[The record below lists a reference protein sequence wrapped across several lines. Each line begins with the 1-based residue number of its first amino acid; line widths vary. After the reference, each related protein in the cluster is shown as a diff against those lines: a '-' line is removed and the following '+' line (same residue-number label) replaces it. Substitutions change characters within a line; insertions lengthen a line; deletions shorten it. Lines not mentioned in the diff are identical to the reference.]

1 MTAMDERDDTVQG
14 RDRDDAFADCGRR
27 MHALAA
33 ELFPICRSLTG
44 DGVRQTLR
52 ILQEHVPLQI
62 HEVPSG
68 TRVFDWIVPLEW
80 NIRDAYVLDPR
91 GEKIIDFRRSN
102 LHVLGYS
109 APIDTTVP
117 LAELQQH
124 LYSLE
129 NLPDAIPYITSYYQ
143 ERWGF
148 CLTHRQRQAL
158 TEGDYRVVIDTE
170 LKPGHLTYGELR
182 LPGEVEQEVFL
193 STNICHPSLANNELS
208 GPLVTTW
215 LAKWLLSEPR
225 RYSYR
230 IVFIP
235 ETIGSLTYM
244 SRQLAELKRNVVA
257 GFNVVCVGD
266 DRAYSYLPSRQGGS
280 LADRAALAVLRD
292 EHPGFARYSF
302 LERGSD
308 ERQYCS
314 PGADLP
320 VASVMR
326 TMFRMYPE
334 YHTSLDD
341 LTVVTPAG
349 LQGGFEVLRACL
361 ELIERN
367 RYYVTTTVG
376 EPQLGRRGLFPTLG
390 TRDWNRRLR
399 ATIDLLA
406 YADGTRD
413 LIDISETIGV
423 PVRELYRLVDEL
435 VAAGLLKPHGT

>member
-1 MTAMDERDDTVQG
+1 MAKEATPSPDFEA
-14 RDRDDAFADCGRR
+14 CGTG

-33 ELFPICRSLTG
+33 QLFPICRSITG

-52 ILQEHVPLQI
+52 VLKEHIPLEM

-68 TRVFDWIVPLEW
+68 TRVFDWVIPKEW
-80 NIRDAYVLDPR
+80 NIRDAYVLGPQ
-91 GEKIIDFRRSN
+91 GEKIVDFRRNN

-109 APIDTTVP
+109 TPVDMSVS
-117 LAELQQH
+117 LAELQRH

-129 NLPDAIPYITSYYQ
+129 NQPDAIPYITSYYE

-148 CLTHRQRQAL
+148 CLSHNQRL
-158 TEGDYRVVIDTE
+158 RLDDGMYRVVIDSD
-170 LKPGHLTYGELR
+170 LRDGHLTYGELR
-182 LPGEVEQEVFL
+182 LPGQSEQEVFL
-193 STNICHPSLANNELS
+193 STNVCHPSMANNELS
-208 GPLVTTW
+208 GPVVTTW
-215 LAKWLLSEPR
+215 LAKWIQSAPR

-230 IVFIP
+230 IVFVP

-244 SRQLAELKRNVVA
+244 SRNLAELERKVVA

-266 DRAYSYLPSRQGGS
+266 ERAYSYLPSRRGDT

-292 EHPGFARYSF
+292 RHPDFVSYPY

-326 TMFRMYPE
+326 SMYRKYPE

-341 LTVVTPAG
+341 LSVITPAG
-349 LQGGFEVLRACL
+349 LQGGFEVLRDCL
-361 ELIERN
+361 ELVERN
-367 RYYVTTTVG
+367 RVYTATTVG

-390 TRDWNRRLR
+390 TRDWDSRLR
-399 ATIDLLA
+399 AMLDLLA
-406 YADGTRD
+406 YADGNHD
-413 LIDISETIGV
+413 LIGISETIGI
-423 PVRELYRLVDEL
+423 PVHELYALVEVL
-435 VAAGLLKPHGT
+435 AGAGLLKESRTGW

>member
-1 MTAMDERDDTVQG
+1 MMNVSLPNNDAVFER
-14 RDRDDAFADCGRR
+14 CGPD
-27 MHALAA
+27 MHALASR
-33 ELFPICRSLTG
+33 LFPICRSLTG

-52 ILQEHVPLQI
+52 VLQEHVPLEV
-62 HEVPSG
+62 HEVPTG
-68 TRVFDWIVPLEW
+68 TRVFDWVIPPEW
-80 NIRDAYVLDPR
+80 NIRDAYVLSPQGD
-91 GEKIIDFRRSN
+91 KIIDFHENN

-109 APIDTTVP
+109 TPVDTTVS
-117 LAELQQH
+117 LAQLQEH

-129 NLPDAIPYITSYYQ
+129 NQPNAVPYITSYY
-143 ERWGF
+143 ERRWGF
-148 CLTHRQRQAL
+148 CLSHEQRSRL
-158 TEGDYRVVIDTE
+158 VEGDYRVVIDSD
-170 LKPGHLTYGELR
+170 LRDGHLTYGEL
-182 LPGEVEQEVFL
+182 LIPGEVEQEVFL

-208 GPLVTTW
+208 GPVVTTW
-215 LAKWLLSEPR
+215 LAKWIGGAHR

-230 IVFIP
+230 IVYIP

-244 SRQLAELKRNVVA
+244 SRHLPELRQKMIA

-266 DRAYSYLPSRQGGS
+266 ERAYSYLPSRRGDT

-292 EHPGFARYSF
+292 EHPDFARYSF

-326 TMFRMYPE
+326 TMYRDYPE

-341 LTVVTPAG
+341 LSVITPAG
-349 LQGGFEVLRACL
+349 LQGGFDVLRACL

-367 RYYVTTTVG
+367 RVYLATSVG

-390 TRDWNRRLR
+390 TRDWDRGLR
-399 ATIDLLA
+399 AMIDLLA
-406 YADGTRD
+406 YADGEHD
-413 LIDISETIGV
+413 LIAISDTIGV
-423 PVRELYRLVDEL
+423 PVREIYPLVEVL
-435 VAAGLLKPHGT
+435 AGAGLLEAHEDTQPGVAT